1 MGTTKTAQH
10 SPELL
15 TIAEQLRAL
24 SNPARLAIMD
34 YLAKTPGCIC
44 GDLTQVVGLSQP
56 TVSQHLKAL
65 KQANLIQGTIDGNSI
80 CYCINPKELKK
91 VGAFLDQIQTSNNQ
105 TCCS

>member
-1 MGTTKTAQH
+1 MGTTKTEQH
-10 SPELL
+10 SSALL
-15 TIAEQLRAL
+15 TIADQLRAL

-44 GDLTQVVGLSQP
+44 GDLTEVVGLSQP

-65 KQANLIQGTIDGNSI
+65 KQVNLIKGTIDGNSI
-80 CYCINPKELKK
+80 CYCINPEELNK
-91 VGAFLDQIQTSNNQ
+91 VGEFLNQIQISNNQ